1 MGSFDRA
8 AGEIH
13 AKIVYYGPPGVGLT
27 SNVEYVHRKLR
38 REHRGELKRIE
49 CAGAACEFLPVELGH
64 IKDIRTSIEVY
75 TVPSGEA
82 QRERRRELLTDVDG
96 IVFVADLRPARHEA
110 TAAALQELR
119 ELLESHQRSLEDVAL
134 VVQYNRRDLADEN
147 ALDRLHRLLDLRSL
161 ATFEAVASEGAGV
174 LQTLSSLAKL
184 ILNRLRS
191 GQMKP
196 AARTT
201 PKELSA
207 PAQMPAPAP
216 EPSPAEPLAAPA
228 PAPASPASPLGAP
241 AAAPLGLDEPV
252 EAPAD
257 APLGRAEALGAPADA
272 PLGRN
277 EALGAPA
284 DAPLGRSTE
293 PADAPAALAPSEPA
307 VSPADAP
314 AAQGPM
320 DLFAA
325 EGPSEAAEA
334 DPFAAQAPGAGSI
347 DLFAA
352 QGAESFEEP
361 AAGADEPW
369 VTAEDSQE
377 FSGPLVAEPAQP
389 LDGPPLRFQI
399 TEAGPGEAIGG
410 ELRIPIRLREE
421 SSGRSIDL
429 RLRLTIDPA

>member
-277 EALGAPA
+277 EALGA
-284 DAPLGRSTE
+284 
-293 PADAPAALAPSEPA
+293 DAPAALAPSEPA

>member
-272 PLGRN
+272 PLGR
-277 EALGAPA
+277 
-284 DAPLGRSTE
+284 TE